1 MTASKRSRA
10 TAAKEPEGTPTKR
23 TTAAK
28 HPAVAASKH
37 PLINNV
43 ATGVPGLDAVLGGG
57 LCEYSFNLIAGAPGS
72 GKTTLV
78 QQILFANATKA
89 RPALYFT
96 VLGEP
101 TVKMMR
107 YQQQFAFFDSAKI
120 PSAIRFVNLSKEA
133 VSDELDSVLAR
144 IVAEVTKVEPAFVA
158 IDSFRTLDGLARRQE
173 DPAAVELAD
182 FVQNLAQQLTTWEIT
197 SFLLGEYSDQAD
209 RHPVFTVADSI
220 LWLTDEVERNSAVRK
235 LRAVKVRGRAPQPG
249 LHTFRITTEGMQVFP
264 RIPTQ
269 KRERPVRSN
278 KRLLTGVP
286 GLDRMMGGGV
296 PEGDVLMLTGPAG
309 SGKTTFA
316 TQFVAQGLS
325 QKENCVVAVFEEYPE
340 AYLSRAKTI
349 PIDFGKMIEE
359 DRLAVIYLRPLDLSV
374 DEMLAEIFGA
384 VKRIGATRVVIDS
397 LSGFEIALAPTFR
410 IDFRESLY
418 RLVGALTASGVTIM
432 MTAEVIE
439 PFPGGQFT
447 TERVSFITDDILVQR
462 YVEIDGH
469 LKKVLAVVKM
479 RGSEHDTNFRIY
491 NLTATGAVLGE
502 SLDNCHGIT
511 TGVPTLTG
519 ARHDAHPG
527 LTDEEAVLLEVLVRL
542 KSVSAETLAK
552 QTGLTIKSVRTGLA
566 RLAAL
571 GYVAEGG
578 GAGNTF
584 RAVAR

>member
-1 MTASKRSRA
+1 MTTPKRR
-10 TAAKEPEGTPTKR
+10 GTP
-23 TTAAK
+23 AK
-28 HPAVAASKH
+28 HPAVTASKPVTVAKHPSGNGAKH
-37 PLINNV
+37 PLIDNIP
-43 ATGVPGLDAVLGGG
+43 TGVPGLDAVLGGG
-57 LCEYSFNLIAGAPGS
+57 LCEYSFNLIAGAPGT

-78 QQILFANATKA
+78 QQILFANATKEH
-89 RPALYFT
+89 PALYFT

-107 YQQQFAFFDSAKI
+107 YQQQFAFFDAAKI

-133 VSDELDSVLAR
+133 TSDDLDSVLAR

-158 IDSFRTLDGLARRQE
+158 IDSFRTIGGLARVRDDQTSV
-173 DPAAVELAD
+173 DLAG
-182 FVQNLAQQLTTWEIT
+182 FVQNLAQQLTSWEIT
-197 SFLLGEYSDQAD
+197 SFLLGEYSEQEG

-249 LHTFRITTEGMQVFP
+249 LHTFRITSEGMQVFP

-269 KRERPVRSN
+269 KRERPAQTER
-278 KRLLTGVP
+278 RLLTGVP
-286 GLDRMMGGGV
+286 GLDKMMGGGV
-296 PEGDVLMLTGPAG
+296 PQGDVLMLTGPAG

-349 PIDFGKMIEE
+349 PIDFAQMIKE

-374 DEMLAEIFGA
+374 DEMLAEIFAA
-384 VKRIGATRVVIDS
+384 VTRLGATRVVIDS

-479 RGSEHDTNFRIY
+479 RGSEHDTNFRVY
-491 NLTATGAVLGE
+491 NLTPTGAVLGE
-502 SLDNCHGIT
+502 SLDSSHGIT

-519 ARHDAHPG
+519 ERLITRPG
-527 LTDEEAVLLEVLVRL
+527 LTAEEAVLLEALVRL
-542 KSVSAETLAK
+542 KDVTAENLAK
-552 QTGLTIKSVRTGLA
+552 QTGLATKAVREGLA
-566 RLAAL
+566 RLATL
-571 GYVAEGG
+571 GYVVAGG
-578 GAGNTF
+578 GEGNTY